1 MSRVAPVNETL
12 GVVVIV
18 AALAAAAWCA
28 IAAARNRPPD
38 LSHVIS
44 VAVVELAALVLTVVA
59 IVAMIGGE
67 RPGEAG
73 TFVGYLITFLGL
85 PPVAVGLARMEPTR
99 WGSVILLVACLV
111 MPVLVVR
118 LQQLWEATG
127 A

>member
-1 MSRVAPVNETL
+1 VNDTL

-18 AALAAAAWCA
+18 AALAVAAWCA
-28 IAAARNRPPD
+28 LAAARNRPPD
-38 LSHVIS
+38 LSHVIG
-44 VAVVELAALVLTVVA
+44 VGVVELAALVLTVVA
-59 IVAMIGGE
+59 IVAMIGGD
-67 RPGEAG
+67 
-73 TFVGYLITFLGL
+73 LITFLGL

-99 WGSVILLVACLV
+99 WGSVILTVACLV

>member
-1 MSRVAPVNETL
+1 MNDTL

-18 AALAAAAWCA
+18 AALAAAAWCL

-38 LSHVIS
+38 VSHIAA
-44 VAVVELAALVLTVVA
+44 VAVVELAALVLVVVA

-67 RPGEAG
+67 RPGEPG

-85 PPVAVGLARMEPTR
+85 PPVAVYLARLEPTR
-99 WGSVILLVACLV
+99 WGSVIMTVACLV